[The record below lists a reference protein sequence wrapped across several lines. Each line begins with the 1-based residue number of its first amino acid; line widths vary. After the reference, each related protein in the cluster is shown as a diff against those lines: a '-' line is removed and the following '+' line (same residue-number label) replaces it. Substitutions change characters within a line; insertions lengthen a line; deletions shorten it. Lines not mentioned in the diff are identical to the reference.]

1 MTLKRIHKKTENSE
15 FRLYPGL
22 RKGIEI
28 VYAETDENEELI
40 GLKDNWGLTS
50 EIIWLSPD
58 IYYTLQ
64 YFDGMHSHMD
74 IQQAYKKKFGDFL
87 FKKTLDDLINVL
99 DEHYFL
105 DNSRSERQIQ
115 ELNKAYSLQP
125 YRYPKHAGVCYSD
138 DPQQLSKQIDQYGKE
153 MPVNRTLVNSVF
165 NLDIRAA
172 IIPHIDIRL
181 GGGVYANVYK
191 ILSQARPADVYIIF
205 GIAHRGLKNLLT
217 LSNKDFKTPFGIV
230 KTDDEIIDFIRS
242 DCAFDVF
249 ADEWSHGYEH
259 SIEFQTIF
267 LQHYIDSRFKIV
279 PVLTSFP
286 HMIFQNENSLDYS
299 NFRGFVR
306 AIQSAVKK
314 SGKKVCFIASVD
326 FAHVGPAYGGPENM
340 TSKFRVKVEQN
351 DKLILD
357 ALSRRDIESF
367 HQLIAEYDN
376 PYRICGYSALV
387 TMLNCLQDGENGE
400 CLAYANAT
408 MDDQISLVT
417 FAGMI
422 YK

>member
-1 MTLKRIHKKTENSE
+1 MTLKRTHKKTENSE
-15 FRLYPGL
+15 FRLYPRL
-22 RKGIEI
+22 RKGIEV

-50 EIIWLSPD
+50 KIIWLSPD

-74 IQQAYKKKFGDFL
+74 IQQAYKRKFDEFL
-87 FKKTLDDLINVL
+87 FKKTLDDLIYVL

-115 ELNKAYSLQP
+115 KLNKVYSLLP

-138 DPQQLSKQIDQYGKE
+138 DPQHLSKQIDQYGRE
-153 MPVNRTLVNSVF
+153 IPVNRTLVNSVF
-165 NLDIRAA
+165 DLDIRAA

-191 ILSQARPADVYIIF
+191 ILSQARPADVYIVF
-205 GIAHRGLKNLLT
+205 GVAHRGLQNLFT
-217 LSNKDFKTPFGIV
+217 LSNKDFQTPFGIV
-230 KTDDEIIDFIRS
+230 KTDNEIIDSIRS
-242 DCAFDVF
+242 DCGFDVF

-267 LQHYIDSRFKIV
+267 LQHYIHSKFKIV
-279 PVLTSFP
+279 PVLTSFS
-286 HMIFQNENSLDYS
+286 HTVFQNQNSLEYS
-299 NFRGFVR
+299 SFCDFTR
-306 AIQSAVKK
+306 AIQRAVDK
-314 SGKKVCFIASVD
+314 SGKRVCLIASVD

-357 ALSRRDIESF
+357 ALSKRDIKFF

-376 PYRICGYSALV
+376 PYRICGYSALIS
-387 TMLNCLQDGENGE
+387 LLFCLQGDEKGE
-400 CLAYANAT
+400 CLAYKGAT
-408 MDDQISLVT
+408 MDDQVSLVT